1 MSGKAWRLA
10 ASAALMS
17 GVLGASGA
25 SAAMTVQVLSSMPQ
39 LVTGGDALVKV
50 SGTAIGPVI
59 TVEGKDVTSAFKAD
73 GSGNYVGLVTGLKD
87 GSNALVAKAG
97 VDQASATLVNHA
109 INDTL
114 FAGPQQTPYVCENES
129 FELAAAKDAS
139 CAAPIT
145 VKYYYLTKAND
156 WKPFDPS
163 GARPADIATTTTSDG
178 KMVPM
183 IVRQERGVINR
194 AAYIISILH
203 DPAAGPAPTPLA
215 RGGSGWNGKLIYGFG
230 PGVGAG
236 YHMGRNVG
244 IGNAARAYMDDTDIG
259 LGYATA
265 SSSLNVFGNQP
276 SDVLSAETMSKVK
289 EHFEI
294 DR

>member
-1 MSGKAWRLA
+1 ILGGIRMSGKAWRLA

-25 SAAMTVQVLSSMPQ
+25 SAAMTGQVLSSMPQ
-39 LVTGGDALVKV
+39 LVTGGDALLKV

-87 GSNALVAKAG
+87 GSNELVAKAG
-97 VDQASATLVNHA
+97 VDQPSATLVNHA

-156 WKPFDPS
+156 WIPFDPS
-163 GARPADIATTTTSDG
+163 GARPADIATTTTSD
-178 KMVPM
+178 
-183 IVRQERGVINR
+183 
-194 AAYIISILH
+194 
-203 DPAAGPAPTPLA
+203 
-215 RGGSGWNGKLIYGFG
+215 
-230 PGVGAG
+230 
-236 YHMGRNVG
+236 
-244 IGNAARAYMDDTDIG
+244 
-259 LGYATA
+259 
-265 SSSLNVFGNQP
+265 
-276 SDVLSAETMSKVK
+276 
-289 EHFEI
+289 
-294 DR
+294 